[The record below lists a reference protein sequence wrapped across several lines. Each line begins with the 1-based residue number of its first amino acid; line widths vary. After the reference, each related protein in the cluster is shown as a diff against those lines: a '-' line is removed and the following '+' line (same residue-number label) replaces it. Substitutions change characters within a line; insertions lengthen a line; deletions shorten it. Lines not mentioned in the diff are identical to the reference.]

1 MKLVFYSH
9 DTMGLGHFRR
19 NLLLADA
26 VQKKFSDTEVLLIN
40 SARESGLF
48 TLPSRSDILTLPAY
62 AKTLSGKYHPR
73 SLGNNIR
80 KLVSL
85 RRQIIRA
92 ALREF
97 CPDVM
102 VVDNVPGGALS
113 ELLPVLPELAGE
125 NVHLVLGLRD
135 IIDEPSVVRR
145 QWHDA
150 DNYTI
155 VSHYYSDIWIYG
167 DRSFYDLS
175 LDLAPEPSVYRKI
188 SFLGYPDVP
197 LSSPVLQD
205 EQIQALI
212 SRPFVLCLTGGG
224 QDGYRLASVFA
235 ETALPPGMDGVILTG
250 SQMPQEEV
258 TSLQRIASM
267 RHDLHIIR
275 FVSDPLFLL
284 QYAHSVVAMGGYNTL
299 REILSLR
306 KRALIVPRIVP
317 RLEQWIRASRMAEK
331 DLIKCLHPD
340 RLTPRSVT
348 DWLISDW
355 YPSDPRLYLS
365 LNGLHSF
372 TEKMNAIFTAR
383 RKCQ

>member
-1 MKLVFYSH
+1 MKLAFYSH
-9 DTMGLGHFRR
+9 DMMGLGHLRR
-19 NLLLADA
+19 NLLLAGA
-26 VQKKFSDTEVLLIN
+26 VQKRFSDTEILIIN

-48 TLPSRSDILTLPAY
+48 TLPERSDILTLPAY
-62 AKTLSGKYHPR
+62 AKTLCGKYHPR
-73 SLGNNIR
+73 SLGNNTR

-92 ALREF
+92 ALSEY

-102 VVDNVPGGALS
+102 VVDNVPAGALS
-113 ELLPVLPELAGE
+113 ELLPVLPELVDD
-125 NVHLVLGLRD
+125 NVHLILGLRD
-135 IIDEPSVVRR
+135 IIDEPSVVRH
-145 QWHDA
+145 QWHAA

-155 VSHYYSDIWIYG
+155 VRQYYSDIWIYG

-197 LSSPVLQD
+197 LSPSVLQD
-205 EQIQALI
+205 EQFQSLI

-224 QDGYRLASVFA
+224 QDGYHLASVFA
-235 ETALPPGMDGVILTG
+235 ETLLPPGMDGVILTG
-250 SQMPQEEV
+250 SQMAREEV

-267 RHDLHIIR
+267 RNDLHIIR

-284 QYAHSVVAMGGYNTL
+284 QHTHSVVAMGGYNTL

-306 KRALIVPRIVP
+306 KRALIIPRIVP

-331 DLIKCLHPD
+331 NLVTCLHPD
-340 RLTPRSVT
+340 SLTPQSIT

-355 YPSDPRLYLS
+355 CPSDPRLYLS

-383 RKCQ
+383 RENN